1 MPSDYPR
8 EVTLKVNGKSN
19 GTFYASETKRIVS
32 LGYFDS
38 EEVVNVSMTLNS
50 DVLYVTPEV
59 PSIYYMDVESAQNAL
74 IQLSAEQFM
83 IADNWREDDFR
94 GTYTTNNE
102 ATTVLTTLPY
112 DEGWKLYVDGEP
124 VEYTKA
130 LGALIAFEIEGSGE
144 HTVRLKYAP
153 KTFTLGLTI
162 SILSTA
168 LFVLIIIIEKP
179 LTVVLSK
186 IFSSNEA
193 AEKEQDTED
202 DELANSENE
211 NDNVE

>member
-1 MPSDYPR
+1 
-8 EVTLKVNGKSN
+8 
-19 GTFYASETKRIVS
+19 
-32 LGYFDS
+32 
-38 EEVVNVSMTLNS
+38 MTLS
-50 DVLYVTPEV
+50 FRLDEGKLYFFKHTNYLYTLDMDEFEHAFEKLAQTSLVTTEKSTDSHIFG
-59 PSIYYMDVESAQNAL
+59 SITTYESNKT
-74 IQLSAEQFM
+74 IM
-83 IADNWREDDFR
+83 
-94 GTYTTNNE
+94 TTI
-102 ATTVLTTLPY
+102 PY

>member
-1 MPSDYPR
+1 
-8 EVTLKVNGKSN
+8 
-19 GTFYASETKRIVS
+19 
-32 LGYFDS
+32 
-38 EEVVNVSMTLNS
+38 
-50 DVLYVTPEV
+50 
-59 PSIYYMDVESAQNAL
+59 MDIESAQNAL
-74 IQLSAEQFM
+74 IQLSGEQFK
-83 IADNWREDDFR
+83 IADNWREDDFK
-94 GTYTTNNE
+94 GTYTANNE

>member
-1 MPSDYPR
+1 MVDKDMTGTMWYSGTGFMGAAFENGRSYDLWMQGAAANGITIDQDCTVALLVGGVEVPGVVDYVDERYNEISFNVFFDLTVSEP
-8 EVTLKVNGKSN
+8 EVTETPVITYDEETLTVTAAGN
-19 GTFYASETKRIVS
+19 GTV
-32 LGYFDS
+32 
-38 EEVVNVSMTLNS
+38 
-50 DVLYVTPEV
+50 
-59 PSIYYMDVESAQNAL
+59 
-74 IQLSAEQFM
+74 
-83 IADNWREDDFR
+83 
-94 GTYTTNNE
+94 
-102 ATTVLTTLPY
+102 
-112 DEGWKLYVDGEP
+112 KLYVDGEP

-144 HTVRLKYAP
+144 HTGRLKYAP

-179 LTVVLSK
+179 LSVVLSK

-193 AEKEQDTED
+193 TEKEQDTED

-211 NDNVE
+211 NDDVE